1 MKFQII
7 KLFENLYSVIGV
19 YPMNEKG
26 QAQMTTMVVGALVFL
41 IVLLIF
47 GKIYVTMN
55 FTELFGEDIAGII
68 ELLPW
73 VLVGGAIIIVVL
85 YAFGRFV

>member
-1 MKFQII
+1 
-7 KLFENLYSVIGV
+7 
-19 YPMNEKG
+19 
-26 QAQMTTMVVGALVFL
+26 VFL

-55 FTELFGEDIAGII
+55 FTELFGADIAGIVTLI
-68 ELLPW
+68 PW
-73 VLVGGAIIIVVL
+73 VLVGGAIIIIVL

>member
-1 MKFQII
+1 MS
-7 KLFENLYSVIGV
+7 ET
-19 YPMNEKG
+19 KG
-26 QAQMTTMVVGALVFL
+26 QSQMTTMVVGALVFL

-55 FTELFGEDIAGII
+55 FTQLFGADVAGII
-68 ELLPW
+68 ALLPC
-73 VLVGGAIIIVVL
+73 VLVGGAIIIIVI

>member
-1 MKFQII
+1 MKT
-7 KLFENLYSVIGV
+7 YSVIGV
-19 YPMNEKG
+19 YPMEKKG

-55 FTELFGEDIAGII
+55 FTELFGADIAGII

>member
-1 MKFQII
+1 MT
-7 KLFENLYSVIGV
+7 
-19 YPMNEKG
+19 MNALKDQKG
-26 QAQMTTMVVGALVFL
+26 QAQMTTMVVSALVFL

-47 GKIYVTMN
+47 GKIFVTMN

-68 ELLPW
+68 QLLPW
-73 VLVGGAIIIVVL
+73 VLVGGAIILVVL

>member
-1 MKFQII
+1 M
-7 KLFENLYSVIGV
+7 ET
-19 YPMNEKG
+19 KG

-55 FTELFGEDIAGII
+55 FTEMFGADIAGII
-68 ELLPW
+68 ALIPW
-73 VLVGGAIIIVVL
+73 VLVGGAIILIVI
-85 YAFGRFV
+85 YAFGRMV